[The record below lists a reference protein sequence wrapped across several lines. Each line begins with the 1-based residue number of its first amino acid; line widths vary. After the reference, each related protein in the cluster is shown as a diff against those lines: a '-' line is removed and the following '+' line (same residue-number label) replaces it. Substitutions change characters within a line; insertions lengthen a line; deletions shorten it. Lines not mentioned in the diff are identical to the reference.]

1 MRMPSTLLK
10 EFIVSLGGKAGSTV
24 EAYQRELRHFLD
36 WISRRAGNSGP
47 FNPRQQ
53 LTKTALQTY
62 MAYLQSENHSISHCA
77 RVKSAA
83 GAFARWLIEEKEL
96 LRRNP
101 ARGVELPP
109 QPLLAPRE
117 LSADQR
123 YVLRSLV
130 ERQEDARGEAL
141 FALGYWAGCRISD
154 VAWLRMEHLHIGPK
168 VGWVHVGYKG
178 GKTRDIDLL
187 NSVRR
192 PLYTY
197 LQQGDRDQDSSFVF
211 SSQRAARF
219 TEAGIHHWFR
229 SLKARA
235 NKEEWSLIHDITF
248 HDLRHDFA
256 HRARAAGW
264 TIEEVAYYLGHV
276 TKKGTPAIQT
286 TARYTQVS
294 RERVKDKLRL
304 ISG

>member
-47 FNPRQQ
+47 FNPQQQ

-77 RVKSAA
+77 RVKSAV

-123 YVLRSLV
+123 YVLPAWSSARKTPAGKRSL
-130 ERQEDARGEAL
+130 RWDTGPDAGSAMW
-141 FALGYWAGCRISD
+141 LGY
-154 VAWLRMEHLHIGPK
+154 AWSI
-168 VGWVHVGYKG
+168 
-178 GKTRDIDLL
+178 
-187 NSVRR
+187 
-192 PLYTY
+192 
-197 LQQGDRDQDSSFVF
+197 
-211 SSQRAARF
+211 F
-219 TEAGIHHWFR
+219 T
-229 SLKARA
+229 
-235 NKEEWSLIHDITF
+235 
-248 HDLRHDFA
+248 
-256 HRARAAGW
+256 
-264 TIEEVAYYLGHV
+264 
-276 TKKGTPAIQT
+276 
-286 TARYTQVS
+286 
-294 RERVKDKLRL
+294 
-304 ISG
+304 SGRK